1 VGEDSLGKKEEQNMK
16 PNIRTI
22 LTQAIDR
29 GIDYGWSRAHKFT
42 DSPDESR
49 IKGSIEI
56 DIWNEIDEVFDFE
69 IEPEV
74 LP

>member
-1 VGEDSLGKKEEQNMK
+1 MK

-22 LTQAIDR
+22 LTQAIER
-29 GIDYGWSRAHKFT
+29 GIDYGWSRAHKYT
-42 DSPDESR
+42 DSPDSSR
-49 IKGSIEI
+49 VIESIEI
-56 DIWNEIDEVFDFE
+56 GIWNEIDDVFDFE

>member
-1 VGEDSLGKKEEQNMK
+1 MK

-22 LTQAIDR
+22 LTQAIER
-29 GIDYGWSRAHKFT
+29 GIDYGWSRAHKHT
-42 DSPDESR
+42 DSPDTSK
-49 IKGSIEI
+49 IKEYIEMDIWEEI
-56 DIWNEIDEVFDFE
+56 DAVFDFE

>member
-1 VGEDSLGKKEEQNMK
+1 MK

-22 LTQAIDR
+22 LTQAIER
-29 GIDYGWSRAHKFT
+29 GIDYGWSRAHKYT